1 MVTSG
6 LRIGTPASTTRGFK
20 VPEIELVADLVSDV
34 IDSEGSDAMVNRVQG
49 QVLELCKRFPV
60 YGP

>member
-1 MVTSG
+1 MMPSVT
-6 LRIGTPASTTRGFK
+6 IGTPASTTRGFK
-20 VPEIELVADLVSDV
+20 EKEIELVADLVSDV
-34 IDSEGSDAMVNRVQG
+34 IDAEGSDTVVTRVQG